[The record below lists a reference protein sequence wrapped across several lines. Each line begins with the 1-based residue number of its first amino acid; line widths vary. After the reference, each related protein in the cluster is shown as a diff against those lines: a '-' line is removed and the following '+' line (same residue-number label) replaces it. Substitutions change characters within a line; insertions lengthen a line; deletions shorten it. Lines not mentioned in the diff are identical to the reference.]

1 MGTIGDHYGDHEG
14 PYLMKRLFRNNRGGA
29 MVEFALVALP
39 VVVFL
44 CGIMQTAWVVWVDNL
59 LQVSVD
65 AAARCGAVKSTTTPC
80 AGGTTSNMIAT
91 ANQVFGPMSG
101 ANFTANTSSCS
112 TGTGLSG
119 TYTMNFLFV
128 INLTV
133 TAKSC
138 YPTVS

>member
-1 MGTIGDHYGDHEG
+1 
-14 PYLMKRLFRNNRGGA
+14 MKKLVRNNRGGA

-39 VVVFL
+39 VLVFL

-65 AAARCGAVKSTTTPC
+65 AAARCGAVKSTTSPC

-91 ANQVFGPMSG
+91 ANRVFGPMSG

-112 TGTGLSG
+112 TGTGLIG
-119 TYTMNFLFV
+119 TYTMNFLSV
-128 INLTV
+128 VNLTL

>member
-1 MGTIGDHYGDHEG
+1 
-14 PYLMKRLFRNNRGGA
+14 MKKLFRDSRGGA
-29 MVEFALVALP
+29 MVEFALVTLP
-39 VVVFL
+39 VLVFL
-44 CGIMQTAWVVWVDNL
+44 CGIMQTGWVVWVDNL

-65 AAARCGAVKSTTTPC
+65 AAARCGAVKSTTSPC
-80 AGGTTSNMIAT
+80 TGGTTANMIAT

-101 ANFTANTSSCS
+101 ANFTENTSSCS
-112 TGTGLSG
+112 TGTGLIG

>member
-1 MGTIGDHYGDHEG
+1 
-14 PYLMKRLFRNNRGGA
+14 MKKLFWNSRGGA

-39 VVVFL
+39 VLMFL
-44 CGIMQTAWVVWVDNL
+44 CGIMQTGWVVWVDNL

-65 AAARCGAVKSTTTPC
+65 AAARCGAVNSTTSPC
-80 AGGTTSNMIAT
+80 AGGTTANMIAT

-112 TGTGLSG
+112 TGTGLIG